1 MELFVLLL
9 KWSAAAAVALALL
22 KVGFMRLNAGVA
34 MTLAALAVAI
44 AAAGALILPL
54 LERIDD
60 AMLLPIS
67 VAEPALALAAPST
80 TVDGEMARA
89 IPAGKDTDR
98 VWSPD
103 GAPRMMGIYHA
114 NDSAWIPYRDMCAQ
128 RLDDPKHSLAGGEM
142 WRHTNTGGFLGTR
155 SQYTGVTVSPC
166 WYTLAVQR
174 PLVRC
179 S

>member
-80 TVDGEMARA
+80 AVDGEMARA
-89 IPAGKDTDR
+89 IPAGKDTNR

-128 RLDDPKHSLAGGEM
+128 RLDDPKHSLAGGG
-142 WRHTNTGGFLGTR
+142 RCGGIR
-155 SQYTGVTVSPC
+155 I
-166 WYTLAVQR
+166 LAV
-174 PLVRC
+174 